1 MIGTLVGVIVGIGIC
16 VQAFNGELEAWGIGG
31 VIVVVLIG
39 FLIPMTVGTFLMGV
53 SIASP
58 VAAIFGF
65 ITSNPGSG
73 INALIIG
80 VLAFAGQFIIGLVRR
95 DRAEYQGDYQ

>member
-16 VQAFNGELEAWGIGG
+16 IQAFNGELEAWGIGG

-53 SIASP
+53 TIASP
-58 VAAIFGF
+58 VAAILGF
-65 ITSNPGSG
+65 ITGHPSSG

-95 DRAEYQGDYQ
+95 DRVEY

>member
-16 VQAFNGELEAWGIGG
+16 IQAFNGELEAWGIGG

-39 FLIPMTVGTFLMGV
+39 FLIPMTVGTFLMSV
-53 SIASP
+53 TIASP
-58 VAAIFGF
+58 VAAILGF
-65 ITSNPGSG
+65 LMGHPSSG

-95 DRAEYQGDYQ
+95 DRVEY

>member
-16 VQAFNGELEAWGIGG
+16 IQAFNGELQAWGIGA

-39 FLIPMTVGTFLMGV
+39 FLIPMTVGTFLIGV
-53 SIASP
+53 AIASP
-58 VAAIFGF
+58 IAAILGF
-65 ITSNPGSG
+65 ITGHPSSG
-73 INALIIG
+73 VNALVIG

-95 DRAEYQGDYQ
+95 DRVEY